1 LSRNKTPPMVAFV
14 GTSGSG
20 KTAAMEYLTSQLTR
34 LGFKV
39 GVAKHIHDEGF
50 TIDTVGKDTWRH
62 AHAGART
69 VIGASPNE
77 LAVIKRTTSPPEF
90 KQIVE
95 ALSDQGLDIVL
106 LEGFSTAR
114 DGIAK
119 LPKVVAA
126 KNVRDLKQ
134 TLRHTKPPILAL
146 TGRIAKT
153 RGKIRNAPAPII
165 DMRSEG
171 FMLTSMVRRLLRPN
185 EIKEM
190 LSKAAKKH
198 GGTCLGLAIGI
209 RAAYITS
216 NIFGQDWCVPE
227 KITCGTKHCI
237 AEAFHT
243 LYPKTP
249 VQVGKIRNDEVVIKS
264 RGARLALQLTP
275 KQKAN
280 FTRISEVLSVPDMAL
295 FDSVTL
301 T

>member
-1 LSRNKTPPMVAFV
+1 MVAFV

-20 KTAAMEYLTSQLTR
+20 KTATMEYLTAQLTR
-34 LGFKV
+34 LGFKI
-39 GVAKHIHDEGF
+39 GVAKHIHEAGF

-77 LAVIKRTTSPPEF
+77 LAIIKRTTSPPEF
-90 KQIVE
+90 KEIVE
-95 ALSDQGLDIVL
+95 TLNGQNLDIVL

-114 DGIAK
+114 DGIAN

-126 KNVRDLKQ
+126 ANVQDLKH
-134 TLRHTKPPILAL
+134 TLRHTKPPILAV
-146 TGRIAKT
+146 TGRVAQA
-153 RGKIRNAPAPII
+153 RAKIRNPPAPII
-165 DMRSEG
+165 DMKREG

-185 EIKEM
+185 EMKEM
-190 LSKAAKKH
+190 LSKAAIKH
-198 GGTCLGLAIGI
+198 GGTCLGLAIGV
-209 RAAYITS
+209 RAAFIAS
-216 NIFGQDWCVPE
+216 NIFGQDWSVPE

-243 LYPKTP
+243 LYPRTTI
-249 VQVGKIRNDEVVIKS
+249 QIGKIRNDEVVIKS
-264 RGARLALQLTP
+264 RGARLSLQLTP
-275 KQKAN
+275 KQRAN